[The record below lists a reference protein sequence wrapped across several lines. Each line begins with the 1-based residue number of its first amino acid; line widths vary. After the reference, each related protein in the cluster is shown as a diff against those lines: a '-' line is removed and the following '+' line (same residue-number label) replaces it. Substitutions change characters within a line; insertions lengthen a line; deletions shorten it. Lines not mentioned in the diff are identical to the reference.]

1 MVFEGVVYDGA
12 TVGGKLRN
20 DVASSR
26 TIITGEHVR
35 RYGGSDR
42 GS

>member
-26 TIITGEHVR
+26 TITIITGEHVR
-35 RYGGSDR
+35 RLR
-42 GS
+42 WF